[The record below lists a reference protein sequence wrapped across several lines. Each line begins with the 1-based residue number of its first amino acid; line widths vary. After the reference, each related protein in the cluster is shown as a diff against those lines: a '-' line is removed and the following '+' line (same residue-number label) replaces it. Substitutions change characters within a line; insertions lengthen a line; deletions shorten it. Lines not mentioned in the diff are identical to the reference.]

1 MPTDRNRYKPTNQIN
16 MMSKRKNDGADFSRG
31 EVEGERKTEGGMA
44 WNFARGLDTFAQ
56 IRGEGCSYN
65 LPLYL

>member
-1 MPTDRNRYKPTNQIN
+1 